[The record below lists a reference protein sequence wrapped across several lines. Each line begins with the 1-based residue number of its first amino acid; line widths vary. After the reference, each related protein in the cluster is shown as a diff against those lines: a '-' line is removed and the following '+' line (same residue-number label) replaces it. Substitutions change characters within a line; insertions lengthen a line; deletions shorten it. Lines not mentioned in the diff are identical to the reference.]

1 MMILTCPQV
10 LAALPEPD
18 NTGKSLF
25 VPSCRVGVRGAR
37 HYYSSGLLHGDP
49 EAAGDQE
56 HVRLVGSL
64 LQAMDGSNIAAPAE
78 TSATSHMIMSTIHE
92 TADQAAALPDFKR
105 SILSSFKRMENE
117 QRRLEASNIVVGNRE
132 PPKLQDI
139 TVKETIS
146 SSFPKILTN
155 LEDQLQQAPQKFPSS
170 STGSGSSCSEHLTK
184 NLTTHD
190 SRIALITPALDLPAI
205 LPPADNLKS
214 EKSAGRHY
222 SFLSPFSN
230 LGSCI
235 DPSKLDEEMDP
246 LLPRAAVAGHSS
258 SPPPRICTLDD
269 ERHPEYSIPS
279 SLPTRYDPV
288 EDECQ
293 LEYSILFPWLHME
306 QCAATDPSSSA
317 MLR

>member
-25 VPSCRVGVRGAR
+25 VPSCRVGVRGAH
-37 HYYSSGLLHGDP
+37 HYYSSGLLHGDQ

-64 LQAMDGSNIAAPAE
+64 LQAMDGSNIAAPVG

-117 QRRLEASNIVVGNRE
+117 QRRLEASNIVFGNHE

-170 STGSGSSCSEHLTK
+170 LTGSGSSYSEHLTK

-190 SRIALITPALDLPAI
+190 SHITPALDLPTI

-214 EKSAGRHY
+214 EKPEGRHY
-222 SFLSPFSN
+222 SFLSPFSK

-235 DPSKLDEEMDP
+235 DPSKLDVEMDP
-246 LLPRAAVAGHSS
+246 LLPRTAVAGHSS
-258 SPPPRICTLDD
+258 SPPRFCTLDD
-269 ERHPEYSIPS
+269 EPHPEYSIPS

-293 LEYSILFPWLHME
+293 LEYSIPFPWLLTE